1 MSTTSIPAPTREG
14 WNSRFGAIMSMAG
27 MAIGLGNVWRF
38 PYLVG
43 KYGGGTFV
51 FAYLVCLGL
60 IVLPLAI
67 VEAGLGKGIQGGE
80 LDAWTKILRSRV
92 GGKIVGSVFSVSY
105 ATMNFFY
112 MSVTAG
118 AVYFVYSF
126 LVDMKKTRPPEQI
139 YAYMQ
144 NEQTGIMLVLTGAV
158 TLAMVG
164 LLYLGIVKGIEVAS
178 KFMIPGI
185 FVIFLVV
192 IVFSAVTVPGIVEG
206 YNYYLNP
213 DWSGLIDFALWKA
226 AAGQALFSVG
236 VGPGCVL
243 VYGSHIKKHEDVNL
257 SILTVCVVDSAA
269 ALMAGFAFIP
279 TAVGLGLDPQSG
291 AGLIFIVLPTA
302 LSMIPLGNLMGVLA
316 MAAIF
321 FAAFTS
327 AIAQMEVAVTSFS
340 DGLNLN
346 RKRVVLVAGAIT
358 FVMALV
364 CVADQAQF
372 DFWNSF
378 AGNYG
383 FIVTAGLG
391 AIAYNYVY
399 GTKRIRTDYLNPGS
413 DIKLGAWFDPL
424 VRFVAVPLMII
435 IMADSL
441 IPFL

>member
-1 MSTTSIPAPTREG
+1 
-14 WNSRFGAIMSMAG
+14 

-38 PYLVG
+38 SYLVG

-213 DWSGLIDFALWKA
+213 DWSGLPL
-226 AAGQALFSVG
+226 L
-236 VGPGCVL
+236 
-243 VYGSHIKKHEDVNL
+243 
-257 SILTVCVVDSAA
+257 IL
-269 ALMAGFAFIP
+269 
-279 TAVGLGLDPQSG
+279 
-291 AGLIFIVLPTA
+291 
-302 LSMIPLGNLMGVLA
+302 
-316 MAAIF
+316 
-321 FAAFTS
+321 
-327 AIAQMEVAVTSFS
+327 
-340 DGLNLN
+340 
-346 RKRVVLVAGAIT
+346 R
-358 FVMALV
+358 
-364 CVADQAQF
+364 
-372 DFWNSF
+372 
-378 AGNYG
+378 
-383 FIVTAGLG
+383 
-391 AIAYNYVY
+391 
-399 GTKRIRTDYLNPGS
+399 
-413 DIKLGAWFDPL
+413 
-424 VRFVAVPLMII
+424 
-435 IMADSL
+435 
-441 IPFL
+441 